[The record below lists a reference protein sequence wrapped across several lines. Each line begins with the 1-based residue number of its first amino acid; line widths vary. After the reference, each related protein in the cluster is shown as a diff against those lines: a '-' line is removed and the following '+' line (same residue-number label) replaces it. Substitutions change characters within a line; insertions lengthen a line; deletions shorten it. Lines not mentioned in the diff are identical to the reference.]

1 MARKNF
7 KRGQGK
13 FIQFDHYIYDSTAWQ
28 ALKPGPRALYLEMK
42 RRYNGF
48 NNGELFL
55 SQRDAAKALNV
66 GRDTVELYRREL
78 VAKGFLVKTRGHHLG
93 AAGIGQ
99 AALWALTEYSV
110 GTAKPTYSF
119 KAWKK

>member
-1 MARKNF
+1 MARKTF
-7 KRGQGK
+7 KRGKGK
-13 FIQFDHYIYDSTAWQ
+13 FIQFDHYVYDSAAWQ

-48 NNGELFL
+48 NNGEIFL
-55 SQRDAAKALNV
+55 SQRDAATALNI
-66 GRDTVELYRREL
+66 GRDTVEAYRCEL
-78 VAKGFLVKTRGHHLG
+78 VAKGFLVKTKGHYLG

-99 AALWALTEYSV
+99 AALWALTEYSL
-110 GTAKPTYSF
+110 GTAKPTCAF

>member
-1 MARKNF
+1 MPRKNY
-7 KRGQGK
+7 KRGAGR
-13 FIQFDHYIYDSTAWQ
+13 FIQFDHWVYDSAAWQ

-48 NNGELFL
+48 NNGEIFL

-66 GRDTVELYRREL
+66 GRDTVEAYRREL
-78 VAKGFLVKTRGHHLG
+78 VAKGFIVQTKGHHLG

-99 AALWALTEYSV
+99 AARWALTEYSV
-110 GTAKPTYSF
+110 GIAKPTFAF